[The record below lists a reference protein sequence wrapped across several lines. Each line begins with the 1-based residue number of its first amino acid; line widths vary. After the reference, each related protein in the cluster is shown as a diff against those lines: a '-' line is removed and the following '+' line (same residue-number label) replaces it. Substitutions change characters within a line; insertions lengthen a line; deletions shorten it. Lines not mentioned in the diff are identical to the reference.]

1 MKFKI
6 LSRMF
11 VGLIL
16 SVNCVINIASAGL
29 VTYTDRASW
38 ESALLGHQILEED
51 FIGSESDFGSN
62 SSNNIVNDF
71 TIDIIGHDGDSS
83 RQGLTGDGFFAGEVD
98 NSDVVSSDGAIIQF
112 NYSTFAF
119 ALNNLQDDS
128 ASSPEFNVHE
138 ISIEILNEY
147 FLLSDLLGLTTSS
160 DNSAPDATVPF
171 IGFISTELF
180 SNFRLHHGDSV
191 RDISGGN
198 ESFWLDGI
206 SYVKTPVPESSTLA
220 IFALGLMG
228 LASRRFKKQ
237 S

>member
-6 LSRMF
+6 IKRIF

-16 SVNCVINIASAGL
+16 SVSCVMNIASAGL
-29 VTYTDRASW
+29 ITYTDRAAW
-38 ESALLGHQILEED
+38 ESALLGYQILEED
-51 FIGSESDFGSN
+51 FTGSASGFGAN
-62 SSNNIVNDF
+62 SSNNVVNDF

-98 NSDVVSSDGAIIQF
+98 SSDVVSDDGAIIQF

-119 ALNNLQDDS
+119 ALNNLQNDS
-128 ASSPEFNVHE
+128 DTSAEFNVHE

-147 FLLSDLLGLTTSS
+147 FLLSDLLGLTTGLEE
-160 DNSAPDATVPF
+160 SAADSTVSF

-180 SNFRLHHGDSV
+180 TNFRLYHGDSV
-191 RDISGGN
+191 RTVSGST

-206 SYVKTPVPESSTLA
+206 SYVETPVPEPSTIA
-220 IFALGLMG
+220 IFALGLRG

-237 S
+237 R